1 VRQAP
6 EQSPLVTPTE
16 EPMKKLLLPGPAI
29 ATEVPMDIPAG
40 GHQVVVW
47 PEYVSGPLQVSAYA
61 DWTHVVPEYNENNN
75 SASLTVY
82 P

>member
-1 VRQAP
+1 MRNP
-6 EQSPLVTPTE
+6 EFIWIGVFCALLSGVPAFAQEVSPAVHH
-16 EPMKKLLLPGPAI
+16 
-29 ATEVPMDIPAG
+29 D
-40 GHQVVVW
+40 
-47 PEYVSGPLQVSAYA
+47 VSGPLQVSAYA